1 MTKNLTG
8 IPKLL
13 VKFINVVRHCWF
25 LLLHPEHLI
34 LQPPQI
40 QVTPEIVYK
49 TVQNE
54 QGVLQNP
61 TGWFVLSSKG
71 GNLGSY
77 FFFSLCFH
85 FFMLRLALCHFSV
98 SESSLPSSSLF
109 PLHKNAHTHTDTAM
123 QPTDLL
129 I

>member
-1 MTKNLTG
+1 MTKNVKV

-13 VKFINVVRHCWF
+13 VQFINVVRQCWF

-71 GNLGSY
+71 GNLGS
-77 FFFSLCFH
+77 FFFFFFFIMFLFFYVAASTVSLQCF
-85 FFMLRLALCHFSV
+85 
-98 SESSLPSSSLF
+98 
-109 PLHKNAHTHTDTAM
+109 
-123 QPTDLL
+123 
-129 I
+129 

>member
-13 VKFINVVRHCWF
+13 VKFINVVRQCWF

-77 FFFSLCFH
+77 FFFFIMFSFFYVAATTVSLQCF
-85 FFMLRLALCHFSV
+85 
-98 SESSLPSSSLF
+98 
-109 PLHKNAHTHTDTAM
+109 
-123 QPTDLL
+123 
-129 I
+129 

>member
-1 MTKNLTG
+1 MTKILKG
-8 IPKLL
+8 IPKVL
-13 VKFINVVRHCWF
+13 VKFITVIRQCWF

-71 GNLGSY
+71 GYLES
-77 FFFSLCFH
+77 FFFVIMFS
-85 FFMLRLALCHFSV
+85 FFYVDFSWAR
-98 SESSLPSSSLF
+98 LF
-109 PLHKNAHTHTDTAM
+109 PSTCYAGHVVAKQVT
-123 QPTDLL
+123 
-129 I
+129 